1 MNYYDA
7 MYDIKQLCFKQQV
20 VNLKQ
25 QVVNLKQAENF
36 KQQVV
41 NLALL
46 C

>member
-1 MNYYDA
+1 